1 MEFILNQK
9 IRIGELMICP
19 SEQEVHYSEKEIL
32 FTNRE
37 FQILYLLAR
46 YQGHVFSKRQIYSF
60 ITDGEEK
67 DCYHTIEITISRIR
81 KKLKECT
88 GRKDFIVTING
99 RGYKFKK

>member
-19 SEQEVHYSEKEIL
+19 SEQKVHYS
-32 FTNRE
+32 
-37 FQILYLLAR
+37 
-46 YQGHVFSKRQIYSF
+46 
-60 ITDGEEK
+60 EK